1 MIRPFARMSDAIALM
16 GDQYM
21 LFVGICFVAMLLGSL
36 VPFYVLFGPM
46 FAGIHIC
53 FNHRAVGGVTK
64 FDHLFKGFD
73 FFLPTFFAIL
83 IVIVLVL
90 LVVLPLFGALA
101 LAFGVVV
108 SSAEGNDEFIGAA
121 MLFGF
126 LPTIILLSIASMMIY
141 VPFLFTFALI
151 VDRRMQAW
159 EAIQLSWSGAKKN
172 FWGLT
177 GCLFAFW
184 FLSILSAMMCY
195 IPLFFLIPVQFGVLY
210 LVYRDIF
217 PNVQPNTVIPAIAH
231 SA

>member
-1 MIRPFARMSDAIALM
+1 MSDAMALM

-73 FFLPTFFAIL
+73 FFLPSFIA
-83 IVIVLVL
+83 IVIVVLLVL
-90 LVVLPLFGALA
+90 LLVLPLFGSLA

-108 SSAEGNDEFIGAA
+108 SNAEGNDEFIGAA

-126 LPTIILLSIASMMIY
+126 IPAVILLSIVSMMIY

-159 EAIQLSWSGAKKN
+159 DAIKLSWSGAKKN
-172 FWGLT
+172 FWGLC
-177 GCLFAFW
+177 GYLFTFW
-184 FLSILSAMMCY
+184 FLSVLSAMMCY
-195 IPLFFLIPVQFGVLY
+195 IPFFFLMPVQFGVLY
-210 LVYRDIF
+210 LIYRDVF
-217 PNVQPNTVIPAIAH
+217 PNIQPNAVSEAVVPTG
-231 SA
+231 

>member
-1 MIRPFARMSDAIALM
+1 MSDAMTLM

-21 LFVGICFVAMLLGSL
+21 LFVGICFVAMLVGSL

-46 FAGIHIC
+46 IAGIHIC
-53 FNHRAVGGVTK
+53 FNHRAIGGVTK

-73 FFLPTFFAIL
+73 FFLPTFIAIL
-83 IVIVLVL
+83 IVILIVL
-90 LVVLPLFGALA
+90 LVVLPLFGAVA
-101 LAFGVVV
+101 LAFGVLV

-126 LPTIILLSIASMMIY
+126 LPTIILMSIASIMLY

-159 EAIQLSWSGAKKN
+159 DAIKLSWSGAKKN
-172 FWGLT
+172 FWGLCGFLIT
-177 GCLFAFW
+177 FW
-184 FLSILSAMMCY
+184 FLSILCAIMCY
-195 IPLFFLIPVQFGVLY
+195 IPFFFLMPVQFGVLY

-217 PNVQPNTVIPAIAH
+217 PNIEPNSVIPAA
-231 SA
+231 AYPA